1 MSEGEKMDS
10 KRVFLFLLL
19 FVLGASLC
27 FGQEEG
33 TDRPAAVEPGL
44 WERVVALY
52 DEAKEQGEKV
62 PGDVAEWI
70 ESDLGREGAWE
81 YKVADVA
88 GGNGGKLE
96 KRLNELGAERWECIQ
111 VEALP
116 GTTRLVL
123 KRTKKSYLRR
133 LPLSDLMRLIPLA
146 GGSDEP

>member
-1 MSEGEKMDS
+1 MFPL
-10 KRVFLFLLL
+10 VIL

-27 FGQEEG
+27 FGQEEVSE
-33 TDRPAAVEPGL
+33 RPDTVEPGL

-62 PGDVAEWI
+62 PGNVAEWI

-81 YKVADVA
+81 YKVVDVA
-88 GGNGGKLE
+88 GGKGSILE
-96 KRLNELGAERWECIQ
+96 KQLNELGAERWECIH
-111 VEALP
+111 VEPLP
-116 GTTRLVL
+116 GATRLVF
-123 KRTKKSYLRR
+123 KRTTKSYLRR